1 MRPLVSVIT
10 TLYNCERFVK
20 ESLDSISEQQSF
32 DDFEWL
38 IYSDSPTDSTWS
50 IVEKYKFHCKN
61 PVILMPSAVNLK
73 IPRRRNQAISAARG
87 KYIAIH
93 DGDDIS
99 LPDRLAVEAE
109 FLESHSDIFCVG
121 SHALKIDH
129 EGNQIESMDYP
140 PETPRQNI
148 SHLYS
153 KRRNPIIDPT
163 SMFRREDF
171 ISMGGYTLRSEI
183 YTVPDM
189 DLWCRAILLGRQLA
203 NIQKP
208 LIKYRVN
215 PGGMTASKQAEMIQ
229 SHIAVWKHFCSEY
242 RKKILSEFTRKL
254 NNERKNATGLDH

>member
-10 TLYNCERFVK
+10 TLYNCERFIT
-20 ESLDSISEQQSF
+20 ESLDSICSQQGF

-38 IYSDSPTDSTWS
+38 IYSDSPTDATWS
-50 IVEKYKFHCKN
+50 IVEKYKFNCKR
-61 PVILMPSAVNLK
+61 PVIRIPSAINIK
-73 IPRRRNQAISAARG
+73 IPRRRNQAISQASG

-99 LPDRLAVEAE
+99 LPDRLKTEVD
-109 FLESHSDIFCVG
+109 FLESHNDIFCVG
-121 SHALKIDH
+121 SHAIKIDLA
-129 EGNQIESMDYP
+129 GTQIESMDYP
-140 PETPRQNI
+140 PESPKQNI
-148 SHLYS
+148 SHLYA

-171 ISMGGYTLRSEI
+171 MEMGGYTLRDEI

-189 DLWCRAILLGRQLA
+189 DLWCRAILNGRQLA

-215 PGGMTASKQAEMIQ
+215 PDGMTALKQSEMIR
-229 SHIAVWKHFCSEY
+229 SHIIVWKHFCSEY
-242 RKKILSEFTRKL
+242 RKKILSEFTRKI
-254 NNERKNATGLDH
+254 NK